1 MNASVGRKVIA
12 HRVLS
17 ATLGA
22 IALLGWSLFTQSA
35 KTATTTEETLRGQ
48 IASIEAE
55 RAQLITERDQLK
67 EVLRKAKHDLALQL
81 DAAYGAAEANSQQHA
96 WQSPEPTLASPVSD
110 ANAET
115 GSIASPSD
123 VKASIRTAQTVLARL
138 GYGPLTADGA
148 MGARTRRALEAFE
161 RDHGLMVTG
170 ELGPHTVTALR
181 DAAEAATVQV
191 SAVNAHPT
199 KRRSAVQ
206 VPANPNSRSSQ

>member
-1 MNASVGRKVIA
+1 MNASVRRKVIA

-17 ATLGA
+17 ATLGVV
-22 IALLGWSLFTQSA
+22 ALLGWGLFSQST
-35 KTATTTEETLRGQ
+35 KTVTAIEEKSRGQ
-48 IASIEAE
+48 VASIWAE
-55 RAQLITERDQLK
+55 RAQLIVERDRLMD
-67 EVLRKAKHDLALQL
+67 ELRKAKHDLALQL

-110 ANAET
+110 VNAET

-138 GYGPLTADGA
+138 GYGLLTADGA

-170 ELGPHTVTALR
+170 ELGPHTVKALR

-191 SAVNAHPT
+191 SAVDAHPT